1 MMNPELKRQLAELAL
16 AGTGHH
22 CHQEAATIADWLAGA
37 PEMTECVT
45 LIRLSSLMN
54 RGDYQAALQ
63 LGGEHCTP
71 DIEPWLALCEWRLGQ
86 QEAVAARLLR
96 LEQSG
101 QPTLQQFAA
110 GLREQMTS

>member
-1 MMNPELKRQLAELAL
+1 MMNPQLKRQLAELAL

-86 QEAVAARLLR
+86 QEALAARLLR
-96 LEQSG
+96 
-101 QPTLQQFAA
+101 
-110 GLREQMTS
+110 

>member
-1 MMNPELKRQLAELAL
+1 MMNLELKRQLAELAL

-22 CHQEAATIADWLAGA
+22 CHQEAATIADWLAA
-37 PEMTECVT
+37 ESEMAECVM

-63 LGGEHCTP
+63 LGGEHYTP
-71 DIEPWLALCEWRLGQ
+71 DIEPWLALCEWRLDQ
-86 QEAVAARLLR
+86 HDALAARLLR

-101 QPTLQQFAA
+101 QPALQQFAA
-110 GLREQMTS
+110 GLREQMAS

>member
-22 CHQEAATIADWLAGA
+22 CHQEAATIADWLAGV

-54 RGDYQAALQ
+54 RGITRPLLQ

-86 QEAVAARLLR
+86 QEALVARLLR

>member
-1 MMNPELKRQLAELAL
+1 MMNTQLKRQLAEIAL

-22 CHQEAATIADWLAGA
+22 CHQEAITIADWLAGES
-37 PEMTECVT
+37 EMMECVT

-63 LGGEHCTP
+63 LGEAHCTP

-86 QEAVAARLLR
+86 LDALAARLLR
-96 LEQSG
+96 FEQSER
-101 QPTLQQFAA
+101 PALLQFAA
-110 GLREQMTS
+110 GLREQMAS